1 MKKKIVSYLILAC
14 SLIGMVTIGSCRD
27 YDDYADL
34 RALNKIDHQRFDDS
48 LDSLRH
54 DVDSIFELLKNMCTC
69 TVNCDSLDSVVHVLD
84 SATTKW
90 LLKGMT
96 GDSIKNILGLDS
108 TFQDSND
115 VAGVLRY
122 LNKRVNDVRHD
133 LDSIADTLTNTDKIL
148 MRFDTIIKN
157 RVDTLDSIVMQVL
170 LPLRS
175 YKDTIDSIT
184 PILRDLR
191 KAVYDTI
198 MPKMKALEQRMDTLE
213 HRVDS
218 LMDAEK
224 KRITSLYVQGTVN
237 PTFGS
242 FALPIGIRSNILSCY
257 YGKALTD
264 VAFPAYGASL
274 DAVLDPGMELQAA
287 ELAAIG
293 ANPTQT
299 TLSANNTIISDSAN
313 NAGRIFITV
322 NPNEVKIDSTYKFYL
337 VNSLGDST
345 KVKMD
350 TLKPSTEKLTFGLTR
365 AGGNTGFYEAAVKIE
380 ESGLDTLSPKLAV
393 SKEQL
398 KNIAKD
404 ILSYKDGI
412 NLSGIAGAVFELAQ
426 TQLDAN
432 AVKVEWKDSLGQHSV
447 TSGYDVA
454 VAAIQPLSY
463 QAGQGIGTSRRLP
476 TINPLTDL
484 SISVPSTIH
493 IDLSSI
499 SFDVSGITSSISF
512 GAINISYPTVT
523 ITVDVPAGTPGRQ
536 ADGTKTYPVDGLNA
550 LIDDINNT
558 FAGQTVTW
566 ASDVNTT
573 INNMINNIKTK
584 VDQLI
589 QTQLGAKL
597 DQEVNKMLTD
607 VQTSINSSLSGFN
620 SYFSKMNSL
629 ISRINSVTSRINSKL
644 DLDVNAF
651 LQPTIMYQG
660 NDGTFHPMSNDP
672 AYPSK
677 FTAANGGIVLYPT
690 SYTAELLAP
699 AYKKYI
705 AVVGGPAAGV
715 AEANGLEYMNEVIDG
730 NRFAVPFKVTTPGTY
745 TIYYSAVDYSGVISA
760 QRFYVTVE

>member
-1 MKKKIVSYLILAC
+1 
-14 SLIGMVTIGSCRD
+14 
-27 YDDYADL
+27 
-34 RALNKIDHQRFDDS
+34 
-48 LDSLRH
+48 
-54 DVDSIFELLKNMCTC
+54 
-69 TVNCDSLDSVVHVLD
+69 
-84 SATTKW
+84 
-90 LLKGMT
+90 
-96 GDSIKNILGLDS
+96 
-108 TFQDSND
+108 
-115 VAGVLRY
+115 
-122 LNKRVNDVRHD
+122 
-133 LDSIADTLTNTDKIL
+133 